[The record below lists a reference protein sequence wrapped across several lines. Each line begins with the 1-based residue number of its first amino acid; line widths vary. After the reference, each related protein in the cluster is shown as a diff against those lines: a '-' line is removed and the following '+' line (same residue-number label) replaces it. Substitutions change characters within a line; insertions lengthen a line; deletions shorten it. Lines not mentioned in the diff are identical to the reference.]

1 MSVSDFLVEWVDVVT
16 GGEVEVEMEMRK
28 GRTNIFIASNCS
40 FFGTTSSIY
49 GVRSG

>member
-1 MSVSDFLVEWVDVVT
+1 MNGSMTWP
-16 GGEVEVEMEMRK
+16 VEM
-28 GRTNIFIASNCS
+28 GRVGGLDGTDIFMASNCS